1 MNRELEAKTLAALK
15 AVVNGMPDEVI
26 DSHIRNLLDRC
37 QEVIKDIELEDNQY
51 VLLGGK
57 RCQEVIKDIELLDDE

>member
-15 AVVNGMPDEVI
+15 AVVNGMPEEAI
-26 DSHIRNLLDRC
+26 DTHVRNLLDRC

-57 RCQEVIKDIELLDDE
+57 RCQEVIKDIE